1 MIRGLSLNT
10 IGVSDLKTFWE
21 IFKPILFGLL
31 AVVCVF
37 SLVVISIVIGV
48 YIKHL
53 DDPKETTAYI
63 DYAPLPLNITY
74 VEPELDLKQY
84 AYIED
89 GLHKFEYHKLK
100 GLSLG
105 DFVGVNSVRVALFRD
120 DSHKIILAN
129 PTNDFS
135 IWDDWSIKE
144 IQIQFEQA
152 GETYVTN
159 GIEVKN
165 DFIRY
170 VKEIDDTFF
179 EEETSGTDTKTEK
192 PDLGDSIG
200 GGFCDLSVSF
210 QESEYVEWKALISY
224 DEYPNDVY
232 IIEANILLFDPYP
245 DVYTEYVEIPMGTPL
260 YDFIVESI
268 KNSK

>member
-1 MIRGLSLNT
+1 MTKSKKMSKSVWIYVIIS
-10 IGVSDLKTFWE
+10 
-21 IFKPILFGLL
+21 
-31 AVVCVF
+31 VVVGALIIT
-37 SLVVISIVIGV
+37 SLVLWWYV
-48 YIKHL
+48 KHL
-53 DDPKETTAYI
+53 DDPKETTEYV
-63 DYAPLPLNITY
+63 DYVPLPLNVTY

-89 GLHKFEYHKLK
+89 RLHRFEYHKLE
-100 GLSLG
+100 GLPLG
-105 DFVGVNSVRVALFRD
+105 DFVGVNAVKVVFFRD
-120 DSHKIILAN
+120 AHHNIVLAN
-129 PTNDFS
+129 PKNNFD

-144 IQIQFEQA
+144 IQFEQE
-152 GETYVTN
+152 GETYVTDD
-159 GIEVKN
+159 IEVKN

-192 PDLGDSIG
+192 PDSGDSIG